1 MKILSLLLLILAF
14 SLSIDGLVVTKDIR
28 RLKSCYQKAVFTQY
42 WIPKEGSKD
51 MLNDGTIVSLTGPA
65 RYSLRTSSGKLIAK
79 VSKTTYE
86 KFQME
91 GTGLLKS
98 GVLVN
103 VGSSDTVFEVV
114 DRKKHPFGLG
124 NNDNNIYPFTSVASN
139 DLPQGTHLYIKI
151 LDGLKLP
158 SGQVHN
164 GCVRIDDTGDS
175 FSGCQLDF
183 YVLEFPFYEKLQDK
197 LPDHVNVVAKNC
209 KLFNYTSSAITK
221 WV

>member
-1 MKILSLLLLILAF
+1 
-14 SLSIDGLVVTKDIR
+14 
-28 RLKSCYQKAVFTQY
+28 
-42 WIPKEGSKD
+42 
-51 MLNDGTIVSLTGPA
+51 
-65 RYSLRTSSGKLIAK
+65 
-79 VSKTTYE
+79 
-86 KFQME
+86 ME

-114 DRKKHPFGLG
+114 DRKIHPFGLG
-124 NNDNNIYPFTSVASN
+124 NDDNNIYPFTSVASN
-139 DLPQGTHLYIKI
+139 DLPQGTRLYIKI

-183 YVLEFPFYEKLQDK
+183 YVFGRSKDFNGGCGN
-197 LPDHVNVVAKNC
+197 NVS
-209 KLFNYTSSAITK
+209 LTSHPSRIPVLSKTSKQAARPC
-221 WV
+221 